1 MDASSIIYY
10 VGGAG
15 GVTEREKN
23 FLKRACF
30 IKDGQGRHKKPRYRG
45 MYQGYALYILY
56 AFSVGMAV
64 IIPLCLQQKGGF
76 LSRKPP

>member
-1 MDASSIIYY
+1 
-10 VGGAG
+10 
-15 GVTEREKN
+15 
-23 FLKRACF
+23 
-30 IKDGQGRHKKPRYRG
+30 